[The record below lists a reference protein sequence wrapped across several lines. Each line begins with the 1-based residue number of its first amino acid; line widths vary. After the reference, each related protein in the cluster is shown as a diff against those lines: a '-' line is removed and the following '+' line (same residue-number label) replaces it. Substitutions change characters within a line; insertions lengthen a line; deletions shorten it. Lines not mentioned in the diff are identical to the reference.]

1 MIDDKCIDETAGTLL
16 HAFELGL
23 LSPEEKDRFETHLLS
38 CNYCYAEVKKFMPRS
53 IMLGRAEDVKKA
65 LQEKLEGIG
74 TEQSSQKKLS
84 QYLWPRLPLIL
95 RPAFLYFL
103 ILVLLVPS
111 YMGLRKI
118 AGYDR
123 RSEIESI
130 QMIYLTPTRTPVK
143 NVFESG
149 KETDGVIFLACPGVD
164 KDNRYILEI
173 LTESNLPVLVLDDFD
188 KFDERGTTQLVL
200 PWKLM
205 KSGNYQLTV
214 RESTADSTHLL
225 CRYEFG
231 IQ

>member
-1 MIDDKCIDETAGTLL
+1 MMDDKCIDETAGTLL
-16 HAFELGL
+16 HAYELGL
-23 LSPEEKDRFETHLLS
+23 LSTEEKDRFETHLLS
-38 CNYCYAEVKKFMPRS
+38 CDYCYAEVKKFMPRGL
-53 IMLGRAEDVKKA
+53 MLGRAADVKKA
-65 LQEKLEGIG
+65 LQEKLADIG
-74 TEQSSQKKLS
+74 TEPSSRKKLS

-95 RPAFLYFL
+95 KPAFLYFL

-111 YMGLRKI
+111 YMGLKKI
-118 AGYDR
+118 TEYEYGK
-123 RSEIESI
+123 EIKPV

-149 KETDGVIFLACPGVD
+149 KETDGVIFIACPGVD
-164 KDNRYILEI
+164 KNNSYILEI
-173 LTESNLPVLVLDDFD
+173 LTESNLPVLVIDDFD
-188 KFDERGTTQLVL
+188 KFDERGTAQLVL

-205 KSGNYQLTV
+205 KNGNYQLII